1 MKKYLF
7 LFISILLF
15 IIIIGYLYTSIYIL
29 KSYWIK
35 EKYEN
40 SMNTIN
46 YLSKEDSQQFI
57 MNDIDNY
64 IKNMTKYDL
73 YARKVKDGNEYINK
87 IVYGCLDF
95 TELQKEKLDRCIKKA
110 EKYFNNGYT
119 WNLSQIDYV
128 YEEGFPHTR
137 GTIIF
142 LSPAIINYNDD
153 ELTKTLIHESIHIYQ
168 RFNKKEVNDYL
179 KKYGIQISR
188 KKGTQEDDKLIRANP
203 DLDEYIYM
211 DDKGNEMIAYY
222 NSEKPNGIGDIYL
235 TNLSNEHPYEKMA
248 YEFADNYYKSLLV
261 KYKDV

>member
-1 MKKYLF
+1 MKNYLL

-15 IIIIGYLYTSIYIL
+15 IIIISYLYTSFFIY
-29 KSYWIK
+29 KSYSTK
-35 EKYEN
+35 ENYEN
-40 SMNTIN
+40 PQNAVHF
-46 YLSKEDSQQFI
+46 LSKQDSQEFI

-95 TELQKEKLDRCIKKA
+95 TEEQKEKLKRCIIRA
-110 EKYFNNGYT
+110 EKFFNNGYN

-137 GTIIF
+137 GTIMF
-142 LSPAIINYNDD
+142 LSPSIINYNDD

-168 RFNKKEVNDYL
+168 RFNKKEVNEYL

-188 KKGTQEDDKLIRANP
+188 KKGTQEKDKLIRANP
-203 DLDEYIYM
+203 DLDEYIYI
-211 DDKGNEMIAYY
+211 DKNGNELFYKYKSSMPTSI
-222 NSEKPNGIGDIYL
+222 NDVIP
-235 TNLSNEHPYEKMA
+235 TVNEHPYEIMA
-248 YEFADNYYKSLLV
+248 YKIAEDYGRYKLS
-261 KYKDV
+261 KYINI